1 VVSHNRGKTGLL
13 YETPSS
19 IDRNSEEKASV
30 PPTIYPLSFGRR
42 NGKTDREGGEDAS
55 GECQVIDRGAGGQGG
70 GDDDDDDDDGVYV
83 SIVLSARN
91 DDHEGNFM
99 TRLQARLPSYLD
111 PKL

>member
-1 VVSHNRGKTGLL
+1 VVSHNRGETGLL

-30 PPTIYPLSFGRR
+30 PPTIYPLSFGRG
-42 NGKTDREGGEDAS
+42 NGKTDREGEEDAG
-55 GECQVIDRGAGGQGG
+55 GECQVTDRGARGQSGG
-70 GDDDDDDDDGVYV
+70 DDDDDDGVYV